1 MPIVGFNINKILA
14 EKTAQIKDK
23 LNITSN
29 LNIKNVEQEKVTIQK
44 SEDILRFDFEF
55 TTKYEPKVGNIIIE
69 GNILYLDEPKNVK
82 EVLKKWKKSKE
93 ISPKLM
99 QQIFNTILIRCNIKA
114 LELSQEIAL
123 PPHLRLPKIEAK
135 KPEDYIS

>member
-1 MPIVGFNINKILA
+1 MPIVGFNINRILA

-23 LNITSN
+23 LNISSN
-29 LNIKNVEQEKVTIQK
+29 LNIKNIEQEKVTIQK

-55 TTKYEPKVGNIIIE
+55 TTKYEPNIGNILIE

-82 EVLKKWKKSKE
+82 DILKKWKKNKE
-93 ISPKLM
+93 IPPKLM

-123 PPHLRLPKIEAK
+123 PPHLRLPKVETK
-135 KPEDYIS
+135 KPENYIS